1 MIEKSE
7 ESESQIEGLLW
18 AKGVK
23 HDRKIFKMS
32 PKSRDCYGPRG
43 PKMIEKVK
51 ITSPKSRDCYGPRG
65 PQMIEK
71 SENHESQI
79 EGLLWATGSTNDRKK

>member
-43 PKMIEKVK
+43 PKMIEK
-51 ITSPKSRDCYGPRG
+51 
-65 PQMIEK
+65 
-71 SENHESQI
+71 SENSESQI
-79 EGLLWATGSTNDRKK
+79 EGLLWAKGSTNDRKK